1 MKELYKNKEGQVFFL
16 YGGEQYEGYL
26 EKARQT
32 FPEIPVSNLFF
43 AVNVARA
50 LEQVVQE
57 LLRQR
62 EQLDHPYHP
71 FALPCP
77 KTIVVQ
83 ARKLSRTGGLRP
95 PVSLREMAGRRPAIL
110 DSLRAWT
117 SFFVWQGKAKQ
128 VMTPLRCV
136 CFLVGNVNI
145 SVIRL
150 TQQSPE
156 KGKQPCL
163 PQVRQG
169 I

>member
-71 FALPCP
+71 FA
-77 KTIVVQ
+77 
-83 ARKLSRTGGLRP
+83 
-95 PVSLREMAGRRPAIL
+95 
-110 DSLRAWT
+110 
-117 SFFVWQGKAKQ
+117 FFVWQGKAKQ
-128 VMTPLRCV
+128 VMTPPTLCL
-136 CFLVGNVNI
+136 FLG
-145 SVIRL
+145 R
-150 TQQSPE
+150 
-156 KGKQPCL
+156 K
-163 PQVRQG
+163 R
-169 I
+169 